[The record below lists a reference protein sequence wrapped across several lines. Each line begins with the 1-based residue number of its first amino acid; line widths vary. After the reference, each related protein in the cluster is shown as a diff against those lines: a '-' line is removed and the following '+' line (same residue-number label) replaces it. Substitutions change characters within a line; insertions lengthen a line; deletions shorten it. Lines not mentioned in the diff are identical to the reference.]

1 MLKVYFLD
9 DEIQNNLQASSFYII
24 APYQKVGGVS
34 FAEFSDLISC
44 CPVLNAVLYLW
55 HTGYTSVLCEQWP
68 AMTTSD
74 FPFYILA
81 LPSDFMF

>member
-34 FAEFSDLISC
+34 FAEFCDVISC
-44 CPVLNAVLYLW
+44 CPVLNAILYLW
-55 HTGYTSVLCEQWP
+55 HTGYTSVLCY
-68 AMTTSD
+68 TSD